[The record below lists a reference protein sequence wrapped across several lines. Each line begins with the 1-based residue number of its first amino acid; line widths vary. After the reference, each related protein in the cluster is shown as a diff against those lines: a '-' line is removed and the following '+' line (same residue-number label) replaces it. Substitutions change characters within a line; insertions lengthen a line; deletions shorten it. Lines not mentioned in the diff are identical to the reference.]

1 MCRTI
6 ARAATILCASTSLL
20 GAQQQQAAPRA
31 AAEQVVYTSSAR
43 ANYASVPDSRITQAP
58 LFGDANADAP
68 HGEFITFP
76 PGFDAGGWHVHTN
89 AVNLVV
95 LRGAYIY
102 RDENGEKRVGPG
114 EFIRIP
120 GGHRHWSGS
129 DAREG
134 AVFYMHQQARM
145 DQKPVK

>member
-1 MCRTI
+1 MSRTM
-6 ARAATILCASTSLL
+6 ACAATILCASASLL
-20 GAQQQQAAPRA
+20 GAQQQQSGPKAATN
-31 AAEQVVYTSSAR
+31 VVYMSSAK
-43 ANYASVPDSRITQAP
+43 ANYANAPDTRITLAP

-76 PGFDAGGWHVHTN
+76 PDFDAGGWHVHTN
-89 AVNLVV
+89 TVNLVV
-95 LRGAYIY
+95 LKGAYIY
-102 RDENGEKRVGPG
+102 RDENGETRVGPG

-129 DAREG
+129 DAKEG